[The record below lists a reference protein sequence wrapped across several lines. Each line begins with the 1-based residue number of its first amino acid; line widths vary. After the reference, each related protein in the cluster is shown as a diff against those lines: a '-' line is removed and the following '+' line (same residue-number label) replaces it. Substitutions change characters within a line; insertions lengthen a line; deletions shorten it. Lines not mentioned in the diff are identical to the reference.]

1 MGFSNFRIKVF
12 IRVILFTATIA
23 VMTYTLFELEAIFA
37 FFVLFGLLILQ
48 LYELFHYLEI
58 TNRKLTRFLESIKY
72 SDFVSTFTS
81 DSQLGSSF
89 RDLNVA
95 FNEVLEAFRLTRAE
109 KEAHL
114 HYLHTIVEHVNT
126 GLLAFDTEGNVE
138 LINATTKKLLGI
150 LSLHNIEELIE
161 NNSRLYKAIF
171 DLAPGKSTIYAN
183 YKNEQLAIHA
193 TELILK
199 GRRVKLLSI
208 QNIQPELQKKE
219 LEAWQNLTRVLRH
232 EIMNSITPIAS
243 LTSTMKTILDEDLIR
258 RDDHYVLEN
267 ETMEDLGD
275 GLATIENRSQGLIR
289 FIDAYRD
296 YTAIPLPKM
305 EQLRISDLFRRIKKL
320 LGPELGKNSMS
331 LECSILPEELE
342 IFADEKLI
350 ELVLINLI
358 KNAIEAN
365 KKGETIHLYAAMRTE
380 KRVQIIVEDHGE
392 GIIREALERIFIPF
406 YTTKKTGSG
415 IGLALSRQ
423 IMQLHNGHLS
433 VESEPNEFTRF
444 ILHF

>member
-1 MGFSNFRIKVF
+1 MGFRNFRVKVIF
-12 IRVILFTATIA
+12 RVFLLCITIFTT
-23 VMTYTLFELEAIFA
+23 MYTLLELEAIFA
-37 FFVLFGLLILQ
+37 FFVLIGLLAIQ
-48 LYELFHYLEI
+48 LYELVYFLEM
-58 TNRKLTRFLESIKY
+58 TNRKLTRFLESIKF

-81 DSQLGSSF
+81 DSQLGNSF
-89 RDLNVA
+89 KGLNLA
-95 FNEVLEAFRLTRAE
+95 FNDVLDAFRVTRSE

-126 GLLAFDTEGNVE
+126 GLLAFDEEGFVE
-138 LINATTKKLLGI
+138 LLNATTKKLLGI
-150 LSLHNIEELIE
+150 VALRNIEELIE
-161 NNSRLYKAIF
+161 KNSRLYKAIF
-171 DLAPGKSTIYAN
+171 DLSPGKSTIYTN
-183 YKNEQLAIHA
+183 HRSEQLAIHA

-199 GRRVKLLSI
+199 GRKVKLLSI

-243 LTSTMKTILDEDLIR
+243 LTTTMKTILEEDLIKK
-258 RDDHYVLEN
+258 DDHYELES
-267 ETMEDLGD
+267 ESAEDLNE

-305 EQLRISDLFRRIKKL
+305 KKIRLSDLFRRISTL
-320 LGPELGKNSMS
+320 LKSELSSGNIS
-331 LECSILPEELE
+331 LESHILPEELE
-342 IFADEKLI
+342 VFADPELI
-350 ELVLINLI
+350 EQVLINLV
-358 KNAIEAN
+358 KNAIEASN
-365 KKGETIHLYAAMRTE
+365 EGDTIYLSAAL
-380 KRVQIIVEDHGE
+380 KNQKQVQIIVEDHGE

-423 IMQLHNGHLS
+423 IMQLHNGTLTA
-433 VESEPNEFTRF
+433 ESEPGDYTRF
-444 ILHF
+444 IMRF